1 MNAERAAAV
10 GRDMQKKLDGQ
21 SVTTTMEVK
30 FKLHALSSLRKIPKV
45 NEKKIL
51 LDSLKFFNRLILLA
65 QRDMTVE
72 NALRYELTPI
82 PFSLFSNKGLKMNK
96 ANKAAFS
103 KSSLKGLMD
112 TIDCTDQACH
122 SLVVDGGWL
131 LYMVKWEAG
140 QTWQDRYMHG
150 VCQGLGK
157 ECRRITVVFD
167 GYNSSPK
174 DHDHIRRTKNSCCDM
189 QIHPD
194 MIATTRAKF
203 LDNTHNKSE
212 LIQLLSLPEMSDH
225 CRAG

>member
-82 PFSLFSNKGLKMNK
+82 PLSLFSNKGLKMNK
-96 ANKAAFS
+96 AN
-103 KSSLKGLMD
+103 
-112 TIDCTDQACH
+112 Q
-122 SLVVDGGWL
+122 
-131 LYMVKWEAG
+131 E
-140 QTWQDRYMHG
+140 
-150 VCQGLGK
+150 
-157 ECRRITVVFD
+157 
-167 GYNSSPK
+167 
-174 DHDHIRRTKNSCCDM
+174 
-189 QIHPD
+189 
-194 MIATTRAKF
+194 
-203 LDNTHNKSE
+203 
-212 LIQLLSLPEMSDH
+212 
-225 CRAG
+225 